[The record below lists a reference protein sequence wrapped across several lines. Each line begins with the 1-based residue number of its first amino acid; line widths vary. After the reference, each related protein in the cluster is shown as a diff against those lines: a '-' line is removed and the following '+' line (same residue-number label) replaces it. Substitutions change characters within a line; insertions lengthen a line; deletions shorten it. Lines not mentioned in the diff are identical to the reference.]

1 MREMIFRSINDAYAR
16 FHDMFVQFLPRLLAM
31 LIIVIIGWFV
41 AMLFKFV
48 TRRLLA
54 LARVNRLSKDSGIT
68 QILVKADLPPA
79 ADVVSHAIF
88 WIVWI
93 GFFLVGV
100 EALGIPDLQQEVAR
114 FFLLVPQIFVALVVL
129 FAGLLAANFLSRA
142 ALLAAINANLPS
154 ARLVSGFVRV
164 IIILLTAAMALEQIA
179 LARSTV
185 LITFTIA
192 FGAIMLALAIAFGVG
207 GREVASRMLE
217 KMFPPEEP
225 KKEEERE
232 KREEI
237 SPL

>member
-1 MREMIFRSINDAYAR
+1 MREMIFRSVNEVYLKCY
-16 FHDMFVQFLPRLLAM
+16 DMVVQFLPRLLAM
-31 LIIVIIGWFV
+31 LIIFIIGWFV

-54 LARVNRLSKDSGIT
+54 LARINRLSKDTGIT
-68 QILVKADLPPA
+68 QILIKADLPPA
-79 ADVVSHAIF
+79 ADVVSRLVF

-93 GFFLVGV
+93 GFFLMSV
-100 EALGIPDLQQEVAR
+100 EALGIPELEQEVAK

-154 ARLVSGFVRV
+154 ARLVSSFVRV
-164 IIILLTAAMALEQIA
+164 VIILLTAAMALEQIA

-232 KREEI
+232 KQQEI

>member
-1 MREMIFRSINDAYAR
+1 MREMIFRSVNEVYLKCY
-16 FHDMFVQFLPRLLAM
+16 DMVVQFLPRLLAM
-31 LIIVIIGWFV
+31 LIIFIIGWFV

-48 TRRLLA
+48 TRRVLA
-54 LARVNRLSKDSGIT
+54 LARINRLSKDTGIT

-79 ADVVSHAIF
+79 ADVVSRLVF

-93 GFFLVGV
+93 GFFLMSV
-100 EALGIPDLQQEVAR
+100 EALGIPELEQEVAK

-154 ARLVSGFVRV
+154 ARLVSSFVRV
-164 IIILLTAAMALEQIA
+164 VIILLTAAMALEQIA

-232 KREEI
+232 KQQEI